1 MAKLRTSL
9 PRSRLEKLR
18 SQEQSQ
24 PVLSCDYIDTFT
36 KGLEVLKARSRKP
49 GSCEEALS
57 KVWTWC
63 FKTQPILRAEPRSFC
78 FFLRDEEEMRFW
90 SESRQAVEATVAQTS
105 GLVNYFFFRQ
115 TGFCDYCACF
125 NRFPIPKQDFYKTLS
140 LGVGNLLKHFTTVF
154 TLFTCQS
161 TVCICQRS
169 EKLKWYQP
177 RVGKSLFS

>member
-24 PVLSCDYIDTFT
+24 PVVSCDYIDNFT
-36 KGLEVLKARSRKP
+36 KGLEVRRDLGNRAHVKTSSQYFEQSPGHFASSWERRRKWGSGLNHVKLLKP
-49 GSCEEALS
+49 
-57 KVWTWC
+57 
-63 FKTQPILRAEPRSFC
+63 P
-78 FFLRDEEEMRFW
+78 
-90 SESRQAVEATVAQTS
+90 VAQIS

-125 NRFPIPKQDFYKTLS
+125 NRFPIPKQDFSKTLS